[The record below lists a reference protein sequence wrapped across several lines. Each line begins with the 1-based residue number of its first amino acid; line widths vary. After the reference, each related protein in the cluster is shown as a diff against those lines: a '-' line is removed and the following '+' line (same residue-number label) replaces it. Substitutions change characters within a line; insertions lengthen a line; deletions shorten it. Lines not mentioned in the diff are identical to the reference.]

1 MPLKFLTPLLALL
14 IPATSATAQTRMV
27 RLDEVA
33 RTAAVRNFNTT
44 ATVDIGG
51 FIFCRAGDRW
61 DEKAS
66 LLVEV
71 P

>member
-1 MPLKFLTPLLALL
+1 
-14 IPATSATAQTRMV
+14 MV

-33 RTAAVRNFNTT
+33 RTATVRNFNTT

-61 DEKAS
+61 EEKAS